1 MLIDVSYFTSG
12 PRHIEN
18 ASVAEMPSPQSLA
31 VNEVINGYIKAFQ
44 PEFLRNVVGAGL
56 SQAITDYLEIIEQE
70 KEAASDEVDISEEKD
85 ESQSGYAVLC
95 EKLREPF
102 ADYVFYHIL
111 RDANTQAT
119 ITGLVRLKCV
129 NEYVAPFKRQVSTWN
144 SMVKKNK
151 LFVEWALS
159 DDCPF
164 TGMKINKNLLT
175 PINTFNL

>member
-18 ASVAEMPSPQSLA
+18 ASVAEIPSPQSLA

-44 PEFLRNVVGAGL
+44 SEFLRNVVGASL

-70 KEAASDEVDISEEKD
+70 KEAASDEVDISEEKE

-95 EKLREPF
+95 EKLSEPF

-111 RDANTQAT
+111 RDASTQAT
-119 ITGLVRLKCV
+119 ITGLVRLKCD

>member
-1 MLIDVSYFTSG
+1 MLIDVSYFMSG
-12 PRHIEN
+12 PRQIEN
-18 ASVAEMPSPQSLA
+18 ASVAEMPTQNSLA

-44 PEFLRNVVGAGL
+44 PEFLCQLVGAGFL
-56 SQAITDYLEIIEQE
+56 QGITDYLELIEQE
-70 KEAASDEVDISEEKD
+70 NEETSGEVDSEE
-85 ESQSGYAVLC
+85 EPQSGYAVLC

-119 ITGLVRLKCV
+119 ITGLVRLKCA
-129 NEYVAPFKRQVSTWN
+129 NEYISPIKRQVSTWN

-151 LFVEWALS
+151 LFVEWVMS
-159 DDCPF
+159 DDCLF
-164 TGMKINKNLLT
+164 TGMTMNTNLLT